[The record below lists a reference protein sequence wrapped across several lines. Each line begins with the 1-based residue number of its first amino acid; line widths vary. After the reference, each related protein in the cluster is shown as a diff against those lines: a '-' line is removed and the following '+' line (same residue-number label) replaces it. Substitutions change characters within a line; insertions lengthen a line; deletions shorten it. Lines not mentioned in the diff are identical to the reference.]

1 MITED
6 DIKKLD
12 ELQAKECQGR
22 GICCVQ
28 TVLMYLRLGNEVS
41 AQSVRRTEG
50 DKTRSYPEV
59 EKQLYKMFGCRTHGK
74 QGCDDWLCQALEPK
88 D

>member
-1 MITED
+1 MTISEE

-22 GICCVQ
+22 GIQTVQ
-28 TVLMYLRLGNEVS
+28 TIIKYLRFGNEVS
-41 AQSVRRTEG
+41 AKAVRRIDG

-59 EKQLYKMFGCRTHGK
+59 EKQIYKMFARAVDRRPSCGGV
-74 QGCDDWLCQALEPK
+74 D
-88 D
+88 